1 MLTNLRGIPME
12 ITINQETLVEKL
24 NAQITKNL
32 EANFAAKDLTEEEV
46 AANMVLAR
54 KSIDRD
60 AQVVADLVIT
70 ALNAE

>member
-1 MLTNLRGIPME
+1 ME
-12 ITINQETLVEKL
+12 ITINTETLAEKI

-32 EANFAAKDLTEEEV
+32 EANFAAKDFTEEEV

-60 AQVVADLVIT
+60 SQTVADLVIT
-70 ALNAE
+70 AINAE